1 MKQILSYFFASLVA
15 ATTLANLFLLADY
28 AVRYNTYANEL
39 CENKD
44 RPELD
49 CDGKCQFAK
58 IMNRHSEPEKPQL
71 NQIVEVA
78 FIAVLSE
85 VEIEIPFRI
94 DGKSGTQQF
103 WHNELLPTGMQ
114 PGIPTPPPKLS

>member
-1 MKQILSYFFASLVA
+1 MKAVLTYFFAVLIS
-15 ATTLANLFLLADY
+15 ATTFANLFLLADY

-58 IMNRHSEPEKPQL
+58 IMNRNSEPEKPQL

-78 FIAVLSE
+78 FIAILYE
-85 VEIEIPFRI
+85 VEIEIPFGI
-94 DGKSGTQQF
+94 EDKSVTQQF
-103 WHNELLPTGMQ
+103 WHNELLPTGGQ